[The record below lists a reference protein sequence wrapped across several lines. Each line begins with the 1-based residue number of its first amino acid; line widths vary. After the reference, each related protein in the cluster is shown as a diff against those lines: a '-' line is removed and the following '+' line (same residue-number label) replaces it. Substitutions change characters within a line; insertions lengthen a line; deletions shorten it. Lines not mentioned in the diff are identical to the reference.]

1 MIRLSRLP
9 AALALLLSA
18 LMLAPAG
25 PAAATEDP
33 MPAEP
38 MPSETVRQVVR
49 TGNAFGVAIFDALVA
64 AAPGETVVISPYS
77 LAAALTMTAQGA
89 EGETA
94 AALAARLA
102 PTGADLGEAARAHA
116 RAADALRAQTEDVAL
131 AIANAVWGSDHLP
144 WRQSF
149 LERLRGRFAADI
161 RLVDFGD
168 PGTVGQ
174 INAWVAEQTGGMI
187 PSLVDRLPAETGMVL
202 TNAVYFRGIWST
214 PFDPEETQAEA
225 FILAGGETRNVP
237 MMRRYDRH
245 YRYAESDSFQAVALP
260 YGAGGVEML
269 VLVPRT
275 GPDGAALAD
284 PATLA
289 TMAGEVRPSPR
300 PGTVAL
306 PRLDLVFDTRLRD
319 VLSGLGLGVA
329 FAPQQAD
336 FTSMADVEPGV
347 LYLDNVVH
355 KTALTLDEE
364 GTEAAAVTGVIV
376 GVTSAMEPSAPFTLV
391 ADHPFVF
398 AIRHIETGAVLFLGH
413 VADPGS

>member
-1 MIRLSRLP
+1 MSRLSP
-9 AALALLLSA
+9 AVPALLLA
-18 LMLAPAG
+18 FLMLAPAG
-25 PAAATEDP
+25 PAAATEEP
-33 MPAEP
+33 MAAEA
-38 MPSETVRQVVR
+38 MPSETVGEVMR
-49 TGNAFGVAIFDALVA
+49 TGNAFGVAIFEALVA
-64 AAPGETVVISPYS
+64 ATPGETVVISPYS

-102 PTGADLGEAARAHA
+102 PAGTGLDEAARAHTW
-116 RAADALRAQTEDVAL
+116 AAEALRAQTGDITL
-131 AIANAVWGSDHLP
+131 AIANAVWGSDRLP

-149 LERLRGRFAADI
+149 IERLRTGFGADI
-161 RLVDFGD
+161 RLVDFAD
-168 PGTVGQ
+168 PATVGQ
-174 INAWVAEQTGGMI
+174 INAWVAAQTEGMI

-202 TNAVYFRGIWST
+202 TNAVYFRGIWTT
-214 PFDPEETQAEA
+214 PFDPGRTQPEA

-245 YRYAESDSFQAVALP
+245 HRYAEDETFQAVALP
-260 YGAGGVEML
+260 YGDGGVEML

-275 GPDGAALAD
+275 GPDGEALAD

-289 TMAGEVRPSPR
+289 TMAGEVRLSPR

-306 PRLDLVFDTRLRD
+306 PRLDLVFDTRLRE

-336 FTSMADVEPGV
+336 FTGMADVGPGV
-347 LYLDNVVH
+347 LYIDTVIH

-364 GTEAAAVTGVIV
+364 GTEAAAVTGVVV
-376 GVTSAMEPSAPFTLV
+376 GVTSAMEPSTPFTLV

-398 AIRHIETGAVLFLGH
+398 AIRHVETGALLFLGH